1 VTETS
6 WRADPTTEVYDQAR
20 TRILDAAERYV
31 ERNGLT
37 RVRIDEIAEEADC
50 SRATIYRYFAD
61 KDELVRELLLRRAT
75 GIAERLQKH
84 SDLTGDPATVFV
96 RGVLAGVEAVRA
108 DPYFESF
115 WGPDAQPQTTR
126 LVGGSTALNQLIARG
141 LEPTLTAAFESG
153 SLRPGVTLGEAAE
166 WTFMVTLALLVV
178 PSPVERTPAEQEAF
192 LHTFLVPA
200 LFR

>member
-1 VTETS
+1 VTETG
-6 WRADPTTEVYDQAR
+6 WRADPSTEAYDR
-20 TRILDAAERYV
+20 VRERLIDAAERWV

-37 RVRIDEIAEEADC
+37 RVRVDEIADEADC

-61 KDELVRELLLRRAT
+61 KDELVRELLIRRAR
-75 GIAERLQKH
+75 GIADQLNDQL
-84 SDLTGDPATVFV
+84 DLTGDPATAFV

-141 LEPTLTAAFESG
+141 LEPLLMSALSAG
-153 SLRPGVTLGEAAE
+153 RLRPGVTPSEAAE

-178 PSPVERTPAEQEAF
+178 PSPVERTSAEREEF

-200 LFR
+200 LFC